1 MTTTMRAARFHGLP
15 EGVRVDEVPY
25 PVAGRGEVVVRVA
38 ACGICGSDV
47 HFLEGMP
54 TPAPTPLV
62 LGHEP
67 AGIVESVGEGV
78 TEWSV
83 GDRVAV
89 TLGNGC
95 GTCRTCRM
103 GHQNACLS
111 LVVPGINCDGAFAE
125 ALKVPAHS
133 LVRVPDGVSLA
144 AAAVATDCVASP
156 YHALKCRAKVRDGE
170 QVVVVGVGGLGS
182 QAVTLARALGAER
195 VVAVDR
201 SETALAR
208 AVTAGADATVLVQD
222 GVDPVDEI
230 RAACDGAGGAEVALE
245 CVGHSATISVAFRS
259 LMPAGRLVMVGVG
272 MDPPPI
278 DMPQALFSL
287 WEMSALGTFGSHKED
302 LEEILQMEADGTID
316 IGACISHRVTL
327 DQVPDGLD
335 MLMTRRGE
343 PQRIVMENCL

>member
-1 MTTTMRAARFHGLP
+1 MATTMRAARFHGLP
-15 EGVRVDEVPY
+15 EGIRVEEVPW
-25 PVAGRGEVVVRVA
+25 PVAGPGEVVVRVA

-47 HFLEGMP
+47 HFFEGMP
-54 TPAPTPLV
+54 TAAPTPLI

-67 AGIVESVGEGV
+67 AGIVDAVGDGV
-78 TEWSV
+78 TEWKV

-103 GHQNACLS
+103 GHENACLS

-125 ALKVPAHS
+125 ALKVPSPS

-156 YHALKCRAKVRDGE
+156 YHALKCRAKVREGE

-182 QAVTLARALGAER
+182 QAVALARVLGAER
-195 VVAVDR
+195 VIAVDR
-201 SETALAR
+201 SEASLAR
-208 AVTAGADATVLVQD
+208 AEAAGADATILVKE

-272 MDPPPI
+272 MEPPAI
-278 DMPQALFSL
+278 DMPQALFSM

-302 LEEILQMEADGTID
+302 LEEILQMEADGRID
-316 IGACISHRVTL
+316 IGACISHRVAL
-327 DQVPDGLD
+327 EEVPEGLE

-343 PQRIVMENCL
+343 PQRIVMEHCP